1 MSGSFKNKETRVSC
15 YKSVFIE
22 TAAWIDMGNN
32 NDLVLNDYRSKL
44 AKWLILFS
52 FQKQTTLIMLTW
64 HDWGQRERNIDNY
77 YIKITQMTVFFNVL
91 VSFFSGSILMYVSQ
105 GICYFIDQFTW
116 LTELDEQW
124 GNIDIVFFDER
135 LHSGDFEQ
143 IFKIGKTLEWPFH
156 LASWQLF
163 PHSASFWFCC
173 NKTFFSVRMALWW
186 WIGSFGLKHIFYF

>member
-1 MSGSFKNKETRVSC
+1 MQTCKVTDFVFLSETDNSHNAHV
-15 YKSVFIE
+15 
-22 TAAWIDMGNN
+22 T
-32 NDLVLNDYRSKL
+32 
-44 AKWLILFS
+44 WL
-52 FQKQTTLIMLTW
+52 
-64 HDWGQRERNIDNY
+64 GQRERNIDNY

-105 GICYFIDQFTW
+105 SKCYFIDQFTW

-124 GNIDIVFFDER
+124 GDIDIVFFDER
-135 LHSGDFEQ
+135 LHSRDFEQ

-173 NKTFFSVRMALWW
+173 NKTFFFSVRMALWW